1 MIVIGLGRIGLHYA
15 FDNKRPQPASHV
27 SAIMHNSHLNLIGV
41 CDSNLDSLKKFH
53 QTYSK
58 QIISE
63 SNCTTLLK
71 NIKKEYLDFDIVVIA
86 TPENTHYKLIKY
98 FISVFKETKKKKII
112 FCEKP
117 ITSDLNTAKKIKKI
131 VRNSKVSIVVNH
143 SRRWSKIWQKA
154 FKFQSQ
160 IGKIQKAAFYFSTS
174 PENKQVEQLR
184 DGIHIADILSWFNI
198 TSQTKI
204 NRLNTKYFTYDFYL
218 WGSLGKIEI
227 VNFGETLNFYK
238 LKKSSRFENFNELEL
253 ILTKTIEESTLVNAY
268 DEIVTFLN
276 NDIEC
281 LTNEINDAIMAHDV
295 FEKYVY
301 NKKFEKSLEE
311 SS

>member
-71 NIKKEYLDFDIVVIA
+71 NIKKEYLDVDIVVIA

-174 PENKQVEQLR
+174 PENRNVSQIR
-184 DGIHIADILSWFNI
+184 DGIHIADILSWFKIQKI
-198 TSQTKI
+198 TSI
-204 NRLNTKYFTYDFYL
+204 NRLNLEYFLYDFHL
-218 WGSLGKIEI
+218 WGTKGKIEI
-227 VNFGETLNFYK
+227 VNFGTELKLYKIKKSLNFQGFQELK
-238 LKKSSRFENFNELEL
+238 LVSCTKFTESYLENTYQEFVNFFKDRKLLSTSLTDSINAMETFER
-253 ILTKTIEESTLVNAY
+253 
-268 DEIVTFLN
+268 
-276 NDIEC
+276 
-281 LTNEINDAIMAHDV
+281 
-295 FEKYVY
+295 YVY
-301 NKKFEKSLEE
+301 VKNMLK
-311 SS
+311 

>member
-1 MIVIGLGRIGLHYA
+1 VIVIGLGRIGLHYA

-53 QTYSK
+53 QTYGK

-174 PENKQVEQLR
+174 PENRNVSQIR
-184 DGIHIADILSWFNI
+184 DGIHIADILSWFKIQKI
-198 TSQTKI
+198 TSI
-204 NRLNTKYFTYDFYL
+204 NRLNLEYFLYDFHL
-218 WGSLGKIEI
+218 WGTKGKIEI
-227 VNFGETLNFYK
+227 VNFGTELKLYKIKKSLNFQGFQELK
-238 LKKSSRFENFNELEL
+238 LVSCTKFTESYLENTYQEFVNFFKDRKLLSTSLTDSINAMETFER
-253 ILTKTIEESTLVNAY
+253 
-268 DEIVTFLN
+268 
-276 NDIEC
+276 
-281 LTNEINDAIMAHDV
+281 
-295 FEKYVY
+295 YVY
-301 NKKFEKSLEE
+301 VKNMLK
-311 SS
+311 